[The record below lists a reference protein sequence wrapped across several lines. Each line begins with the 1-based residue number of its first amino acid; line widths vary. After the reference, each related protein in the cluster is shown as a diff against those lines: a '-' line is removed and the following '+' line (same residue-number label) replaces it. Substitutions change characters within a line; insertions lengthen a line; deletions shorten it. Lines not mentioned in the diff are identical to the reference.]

1 MNFRHFPRLAALAL
15 LTATPMVFSCSSD
28 DASDDGGGGSSG
40 TGGTGPTGG
49 TAGSASGAAGASTGG
64 VGGTAGTAP
73 GGAPTGGTGA
83 APAGGGPSGAG
94 PGGTGG
100 STDGGSGGAGAGT
113 GGASGSG
120 GGSGGAPGGAGGGGT
135 GPGGSGGKGGA
146 SGAGGKGGTSGTG
159 GKGGAGGSGGAGA
172 FTVTSTA
179 FANMPGCGPMTMASM
194 CATFPINNTSFGT
207 NVSPPM
213 TWTGAPAGTQSF
225 VVLMQDLTNGMAHW
239 VLWNIPASVTSLP
252 ENISKTSA
260 MPPVPAGSQQCSIG
274 QGDGYFGSGACG
286 NVYEFVIYALS
297 IPTFSP
303 TNATNQTQ
311 VRTQLQALGAQILG
325 TASMRARSFEPE
337 C

>member
-1 MNFRHFPRLAALAL
+1 MNLRRFPRLAALAL
-15 LTATPMVFSCSSD
+15 LTAAPALVSCSSD
-28 DASDDGGGGSSG
+28 EASDDGGSSG
-40 TGGTGPTGG
+40 SGGTGPTGG
-49 TAGSASGAAGASTGG
+49 TAGSASGSAGASTGG
-64 VGGTAGTAP
+64 SGGSSTGGSAGTTTGGTAGTATGGSAGSASGAGGAAGTDGGGGP
-73 GGAPTGGTGA
+73 GGAGA
-83 APAGGGPSGAG
+83 A
-94 PGGTGG
+94 TGG
-100 STDGGSGGAGAGT
+100 SSGGGGVGGGAIGGAGSGGA
-113 GGASGSG
+113 
-120 GGSGGAPGGAGGGGT
+120 

-146 SGAGGKGGTSGTG
+146 SGAGGKGGASGAG
-159 GKGGAGGSGGAGA
+159 GKGGSGGAGS

-179 FANMPGCGPMTMASM
+179 FANMPGCGPGNMASS

-274 QGDGYFGSGACG
+274 QGDGYFGSGRCG
-286 NVYEFVIYALS
+286 NVYEFVIYALG

-303 TNATNQTQ
+303 TMATDQTA